1 MPRLPEHPHLPRL
14 TRRSF
19 IAGAGVAGLAGAAT
33 IAGSRLWLAGETRVE
48 LVHSAPPAGGAAPWL
63 RVALITDLHAPH
75 ARVDVAAL
83 AEAVHGFDPHLVLI
97 VGDSIDRR
105 GATGEVRAFAPLAA
119 RHPTFATL
127 GNHEYWSG
135 CDIARLHREYERVGV
150 RLLVNQALT
159 LEIEGR
165 PVRVVGLDDWRAGRP
180 AYGLLADDGRAWRDA
195 AHRVV
200 LAHCPATFDAVRRAT
215 RLPLDTFSGHTHAG
229 QIVPFG
235 RPLYLPPGSAGYVK
249 GWYGTAGPGA
259 QRLYVSR
266 GLGTSGVPV
275 RVGAEPELALLTV

>member
-1 MPRLPEHPHLPRL
+1 MPRHPRHPYLPRL
-14 TRRSF
+14 SRRSF
-19 IAGAGVAGLAGAAT
+19 IAGAGVAGAAALA
-33 IAGSRLWLAGETRVE
+33 AGSRLWLAGDARVE
-48 LVHSAPPAGGAAPWL
+48 LVHSVPPAGGAAPWL
-63 RVALITDLHAPH
+63 RVALITDLHAPL

-83 AEAVHGFDPHLVLI
+83 APAVHAFDPHVVLI

-105 GATGEVRAFAPLAA
+105 DATAEVRAFAPIAA

-135 CDIARLHREYERVGV
+135 CDLGRLRREYERAGV
-150 RLLVNQALT
+150 RLLVNEGLT
-159 LEIEGR
+159 VDVEGR

-180 AYGLLADDGRAWRDA
+180 AYHLLAEDSRAWREA
-195 AHRVV
+195 AHRLV
-200 LAHCPATFDAVRRAT
+200 LAHCPATFDAVRGIT
-215 RLPLDTFSGHTHAG
+215 RQPLDTFAGHTHAG
-229 QIVPFG
+229 QIAPFG
-235 RPLYLPPGSAGYVK
+235 RPIYLPPGSAGYVK
-249 GWYGTAGPGA
+249 GWYGTAGPAA

>member
-1 MPRLPEHPHLPRL
+1 MPSHPDHPPLPRL
-14 TRRSF
+14 SRRSF
-19 IAGAGVAGLAGAAT
+19 IVGAGLAGAAAAT
-33 IAGSRLWLAGETRVE
+33 GSRLWLAGDARVE
-48 LVHSAPPAGGAAPWL
+48 VVHSRPPVGAADPWL

-83 AEAVHGFDPHLVLI
+83 GAAVRLFDPHLVLI

-105 GATGEVRAFAPLAA
+105 DAAGEVRAFEPIAA

-127 GNHEYWSG
+127 GNHEHWSG
-135 CDIARLHREYERVGV
+135 CDLGRLRREYARAGV
-150 RLLVNQALT
+150 RMLVNEALT
-159 LEIEGR
+159 VEIEGR

-180 AYGLLADDGRAWRDA
+180 AYGWLADDEPAWRDA
-195 AHRVV
+195 AHRIV
-200 LAHCPATFDAVRRAT
+200 LAHCPATFDALRAVTRR
-215 RLPLDTFSGHTHAG
+215 PLDTFAGHTHAG
-229 QIVPFG
+229 QIAPFG
-235 RPLYLPPGSAGYVK
+235 RALYLPPGSAGYVK
-249 GWYGTAGPGA
+249 GWYGTAGPAA